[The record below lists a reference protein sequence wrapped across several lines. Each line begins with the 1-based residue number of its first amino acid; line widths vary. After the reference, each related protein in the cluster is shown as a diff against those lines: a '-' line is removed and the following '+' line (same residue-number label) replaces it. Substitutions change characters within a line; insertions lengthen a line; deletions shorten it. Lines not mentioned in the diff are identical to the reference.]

1 MLESTRQS
9 VSLVWLYNG
18 PNYKCLISR
27 VGNLQ
32 CLHMVSGS
40 DIPLVLLLLFTRDR
54 KSSHLEA
61 KSVQNRNH
69 SSSEP
74 CSDFSDSPLKARCS
88 EHNILAATHCFG
100 FWNETVLPNTSWPD
114 LVLLSDPHPFP
125 VQKKNDSFTMLNF
138 QWLNKK
144 SNTKFILY
152 NSYHNPPKTWN
163 NPNKN

>member
-1 MLESTRQS
+1 MFNLKSWKSPMSAHGQWIWYSFSVIAAVHEGQEIQS
-9 VSLVWLYNG
+9 PGGQICS
-18 PNYKCLISR
+18 K
-27 VGNLQ
+27 Q
-32 CLHMVSGS
+32 
-40 DIPLVLLLLFTRDR
+40 
-54 KSSHLEA
+54 
-61 KSVQNRNH
+61 NH